1 MLKAKT
7 DFKCILLNPD
17 GTEAL
22 KFDASTAGDLVENA
36 SFVGGG
42 IASGGQALTIW
53 TEKRYEYRSY
63 HHSVIVDGF
72 SDGAYKLVS
81 VQTGVIKRLGAQTFL
96 KPKKVYILS
105 LE

>member
-7 DFKCILLNPD
+7 DFKCRLINPD

-42 IASGGQALTIW
+42 IASGGQSLTIW
-53 TEKRYEYRSY
+53 TDKVFDYKAY
-63 HHSVIVDGF
+63 HHTVVIDGWGKG
-72 SDGAYKLVS
+72 SYKLVS
-81 VQTGVIKRLGAQTFL
+81 VQKGVRKRLGAQKL
-96 KPKKVYILS
+96 KPKSVFVLY